1 MESFDAVL
9 ICMKVKMVILLV
21 LASTVEDWEVDD
33 LGFDR
38 VSGIHRSRG
47 F

>member
-1 MESFDAVL
+1 
-9 ICMKVKMVILLV
+9 MKVKMVTLLA
-21 LASTVEDWEVDD
+21 LASMAEDWEVDD

-38 VSGIHRSRG
+38 VSEIHRSRG

>member
-1 MESFDAVL
+1 MESFDGVL
-9 ICMKVKMVILLV
+9 ICMKVKMVILLA
-21 LASTVEDWEVDD
+21 LASTVEDCEVDD
-33 LGFDR
+33 LGFDK

>member
-1 MESFDAVL
+1 MERFDGFL
-9 ICMKVKMVILLV
+9 ICMKVKMIILLA
-21 LASTVEDWEVDD
+21 LASTAEDWEVDD

>member
-1 MESFDAVL
+1 
-9 ICMKVKMVILLV
+9 MKVKMVILLA
-21 LASTVEDWEVDD
+21 LASTAEDWEVDD

-38 VSGIHRSRG
+38 VSEIHKSRD